1 MNNKLPPMRSAIP
14 EKLRVRLRR
23 VRLLL
28 CDVDGVLT
36 DGTVVISGRGD
47 ESKRF
52 SIRDGQGLVLVRW
65 CGIRVGW
72 ISSRPSPATTRRAR
86 ELKVDFLVQRKGS
99 KVAAVEEILAQAG
112 CSWAEVCFVGDDLVD
127 LGPLRRAGV
136 GVAVADAEP
145 EARAAA
151 RAVTRAAG
159 GEGAVREVVGWILK
173 AQGKWD
179 ALVAEFTA

>member
-1 MNNKLPPMRSAIP
+1 MNDQSKRDSVPP
-14 EKLRVRLRR
+14 KLRSRLRR

-36 DGTVVISGRGD
+36 DGTVIISGKAD
-47 ESKRF
+47 EAKVF
-52 SIRDGQGLVLVRW
+52 SIRDGQGLVLLRRAGV
-65 CGIRVGW
+65 RVGW
-72 ISSRPSPATTRRAR
+72 ISSRPSPATARRAR
-86 ELKVDFLVQRKGS
+86 ELKMDFLIQRKGS
-99 KVAAVEEILAQAG
+99 KVAAVEEILARTG
-112 CSWAEVCFVGDDLVD
+112 CSWDEVCYAGDDLVD

-151 RAVTRAAG
+151 HTITRAAG
-159 GEGAVREVVGWILK
+159 GQGAVREIVGWILK

-179 ALVAEFTA
+179 DLVTEYSA